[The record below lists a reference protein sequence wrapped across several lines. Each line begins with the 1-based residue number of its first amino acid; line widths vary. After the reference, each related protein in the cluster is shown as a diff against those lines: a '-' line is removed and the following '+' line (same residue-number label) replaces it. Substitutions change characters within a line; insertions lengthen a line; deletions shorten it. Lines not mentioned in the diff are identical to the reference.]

1 MVSFFTQWVFF
12 TRQKGQNLLRDYIP
26 ILCEDRAYSLQD
38 LLFIP
43 LYQISLG
50 TEDEINSSHFDVD
63 RFLRISR
70 NLLKSMPSIPFEY
83 LFLLRDALM
92 TIPIVEFERK
102 EFQNSKQAIEL
113 LNEIMIVTQDFKK
126 TNREN
131 F

>member
-12 TRQKGQNLLRDYIP
+12 TRQKGQNLLRDYMP

-70 NLLKSMPSIPFEY
+70 NLLKSMSSIPFEY

-92 TIPIVEFERK
+92 TIPTVEFERK

-113 LNEIMIVTQDFKK
+113 LNEIMIVTQDFQK
-126 TNREN
+126 NQS
-131 F
+131 

>member
-1 MVSFFTQWVFF
+1 M
-12 TRQKGQNLLRDYIP
+12 P

-70 NLLKSMPSIPFEY
+70 NLLKSMSSIPFEY

-92 TIPIVEFERK
+92 TIPTVEFERK

-113 LNEIMIVTQDFKK
+113 LNEIMIVTQDFQK
-126 TNREN
+126 NQS
-131 F
+131 